1 MTERQLNLAFDAL
14 DRDDRR
20 RRADFIEDVATAVW
34 GGDAAELRVKAL
46 RGPD

>member
-14 DRDDRR
+14 ERDDRR
-20 RRADFIEDVATAVW
+20 RRADFIEDVAVAVW
-34 GGDAAELRVKAL
+34 GGDAAETRVKAL